1 MKIHFET
8 ENFNCVTGV
17 AKQLNKLFMN
27 LIFLEKKGTSV
38 DSIRFN
44 LVAWKIQPAS
54 SPSEIVKVRDD
65 GKLCLLW

>member
-44 LVAWKIQPAS
+44 LVA
-54 SPSEIVKVRDD
+54 
-65 GKLCLLW
+65 